1 MLKSQLIDGTGS
13 GRHAEVTENFALK
26 VQTISETSRG
36 TSPAD
41 IANLRL
47 LREYL
52 KDSSGAFEM
61 NVNGSVTP
69 VEYKISSVPSRTQWI
84 VGMRF
89 LLEDASMELNT
100 ADFRRFGT
108 ATGAGTPLT
117 NGVQIETFQSGE
129 TISVANEP
137 IRTLGDFLR
146 YADSFTNLVNAVG
159 TQDDYVS
166 FDFDLD
172 KPVVLASG
180 GGDSIIVRIRD
191 NLTTVNSF
199 RCIVRGYQESVA

>member
-1 MLKSQLIDGTGS
+1 
-13 GRHAEVTENFALK
+13 
-26 VQTISETSRG
+26 
-36 TSPAD
+36 
-41 IANLRL
+41 
-47 LREYL
+47 
-52 KDSSGAFEM
+52 
-61 NVNGSVTP
+61 
-69 VEYKISSVPSRTQWI
+69 
-84 VGMRF
+84 
-89 LLEDASMELNT
+89 MELNT

>member
-1 MLKSQLIDGTGS
+1 MLKSQLIDGKGS
-13 GRHAEVTENFALK
+13 GRHVEVTENFALK

-52 KDSSGAFEM
+52 TSGAAFEM

-69 VEYKISSVPSRTQWI
+69 VEYTITSTAGKTRWI
-84 VGMRF
+84 TGMRF

-108 ATGAGTPLT
+108 ATLAGVGLT
-117 NGVQIETFQSGE
+117 NGIQVETLQSGE
-129 TISVANEP
+129 TTSIANEP
-137 IRTLGDFLR
+137 IRFLGDFLR
-146 YADSFTNLVNAVG
+146 YADSFTNFVNSVG
-159 TQDDYVS
+159 SQDDYIS

-172 KPVVLASG
+172 KPVVLAAG
-180 GGDSIIVRIRD
+180 GGDALIVRIRD
-191 NLTTVNSF
+191 NLTTLNSF
-199 RCIVRGYQESVA
+199 RCIVRGYQESTV